1 MRVWLVFVFAIFFH
15 ARLCAEQRVSGGVRA
30 IVNDSVIT
38 YQDVAQHIQ
47 DALAV
52 LADQY
57 ARRPEVFE
65 ERAREVQEQGT
76 EDLVDR
82 QLVLHEFKTGGYNYP
97 EAIIEDEIERRM
109 KDKWSNRATLLQSLQ
124 ARGMTHEMWR
134 RQQREEI
141 IVILMQQAKV
151 PRDVLISPQK
161 ILDYYET
168 NKTNFAVADQVKLR
182 TIMLNKPAGDTGAVK
197 QLAEEIARKI
207 GEGASFEEMAK
218 IHSDGPQRGTAEWAQ
233 HDPLHPER
241 DTLRKELTAVAFS
254 LKTGEKS
261 GVIDLP
267 DACWILFVEEKKPAH
282 LRPLAEVRED
292 IERFLRLSEVS
303 RVQRKWIKRLKEKAF
318 VVYF

>member
-1 MRVWLVFVFAIFFH
+1 MRVWFVLVLAVFLGP
-15 ARLCAEQRVSGGVRA
+15 RLFAAQVISGGVRA
-30 IVNDSVIT
+30 VVNDSIIT
-38 YQDVAQHIQ
+38 DLDVRRHIQ

-65 ERAREVQEQGT
+65 ERAREVHEQGT

-82 QLVLHEFKTGGYNYP
+82 QLILHEFKTAGYNYP

-109 KDKWSNRATLLQSLQ
+109 KEKWSNRATLLQSLQ

-168 NKTNFAVADQVKLR
+168 NKTNFAVADQMKLR
-182 TIMLNKPAGDTGAVK
+182 TIMLNKPAGDTGAAK
-197 QLAEEIARKI
+197 QLAEEILRKI

-241 DTLRKELTAVAFS
+241 DTLRKELTDVAFS
-254 LKTGEKS
+254 LKAGEKS

-282 LRPLAEVRED
+282 VRPLAEVRDD

>member
-1 MRVWLVFVFAIFFH
+1 MRVWLVFALAVFFH
-15 ARLCAEQRVSGGVRA
+15 VRLGAEQRVSDGVRA
-30 IVNDSVIT
+30 IVNDSIIT
-38 YQDVAQHIQ
+38 YQDVSRHIQ

-65 ERAREVQEQGT
+65 ERAREVHEQGT

-109 KDKWSNRATLLQSLQ
+109 KEKWSNRATLLQSLQ

-141 IVILMQQAKV
+141 IVVLMQQAKV

-168 NKTNFAVADQVKLR
+168 NKTNFTVANQVKLR

-197 QLAEEIARKI
+197 QLAEEIVRKI

-218 IHSDGPQRGTAEWAQ
+218 IHSDSPQRGTAEWAQ

-241 DTLRKELTAVAFS
+241 DTLRKELTSVAFS
-254 LKTGEKS
+254 LKAGEKS

-267 DACWILFVEEKKPAH
+267 DACWILFVEEKKDAH
-282 LRPLAEVRED
+282 VRPLAEVRDD

-318 VVYF
+318 LVYF